1 MGLTF
6 GIGNVTRINTQLN
19 IAESQSLTRTV
30 ASPKTVV
37 LNKETASIV
46 AGTPV
51 VFTTSLISNG
61 VATTTQTV
69 VNANL
74 SLNVKPTVTNDSGVL
89 LDVTVQRDTI
99 VPASG
104 INAVAPRNLK
114 TKVLVD
120 SGSTLVIGG
129 VYTSSSIESEDGIP
143 FFRKIPIIGALF
155 GKESKSDERT
165 ELFIFVTPRILNQKE
180 AGLST

>member
-1 MGLTF
+1 
-6 GIGNVTRINTQLN
+6 
-19 IAESQSLTRTV
+19 
-30 ASPKTVV
+30 VV

-51 VFTTSLISNG
+51 LISTTTSTISG
-61 VATTTQTV
+61 PIATQTV
-69 VNANL
+69 VTANL

-89 LDVTVQRDTI
+89 LDVTVQRDT
-99 VPASG
+99 VVQADTTS
-104 INAVAPRNLK
+104 AVAPRNLK

-129 VYTSSSIESEDGIP
+129 VYTSSSIESEGGIP

-155 GKESKSDERT
+155 GNETKSNERT
-165 ELFIFVTPRILNQKE
+165 ELFIFITPRILNQKE